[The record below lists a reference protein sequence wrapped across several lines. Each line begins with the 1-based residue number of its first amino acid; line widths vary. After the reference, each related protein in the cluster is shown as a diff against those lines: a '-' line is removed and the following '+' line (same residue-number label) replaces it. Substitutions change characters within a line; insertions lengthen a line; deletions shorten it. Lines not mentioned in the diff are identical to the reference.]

1 MMSAGIIIRPFL
13 IPCAMRRASWVLGLC
28 QTVLV
33 CADRA
38 LPFLQHP
45 ETPGMPRDPRTSYRR
60 NLDHTAVYI
69 WALDVRFWI
78 ITQCPLLFCGR
89 LRVIVVSG
97 EKFLSALIVFTL
109 SFLLRPDI
117 NVLPRNFYNRIF
129 MMLLQGF

>member
-1 MMSAGIIIRPFL
+1 M
-13 IPCAMRRASWVLGLC
+13 
-28 QTVLV
+28 

-45 ETPGMPRDPRTSYRR
+45 ETPGMSRDPRTSYRR

-78 ITQCPLLFCGR
+78 ITQCTLLFCGR

-97 EKFLSALIVFTL
+97 EKFLSVLMVLTLI
-109 SFLLRPDI
+109 FLL
-117 NVLPRNFYNRIF
+117 
-129 MMLLQGF
+129 